1 MGYQMLLED
10 HLRPRHWSSL
20 SVSLQCPSLRRR
32 PPTSQA
38 TLGTFLELRLG
49 AHQGVVTD
57 VCEIAKKEAFTEDA
71 LADIKSAWQNSSF
84 VVSKRSVAQTAPNG
98 DGSAVTL
105 VEVTLVANG
114 TPIVELMAEQLV
126 TLQVSRLVH
135 MLPLLHVA
143 GY

>member
-1 MGYQMLLED
+1 M
-10 HLRPRHWSSL
+10 
-20 SVSLQCPSLRRR
+20 
-32 PPTSQA
+32 
-38 TLGTFLELRLG
+38 
-49 AHQGVVTD
+49 
-57 VCEIAKKEAFTEDA
+57 CEIAKKEAFTEDA